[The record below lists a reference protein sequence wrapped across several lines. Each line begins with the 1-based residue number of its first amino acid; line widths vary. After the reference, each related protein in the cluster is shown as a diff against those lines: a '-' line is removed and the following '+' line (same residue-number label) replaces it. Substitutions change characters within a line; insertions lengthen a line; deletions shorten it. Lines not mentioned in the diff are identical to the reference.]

1 MYQWENNIH
10 SISIRNN
17 NHQHKHALLE
27 GDYWNHW
34 DGCEGMHK
42 EVGKLQG
49 QKCLSPPKKP
59 DHNKEQRPRRER
71 SPSILFVSV
80 GWHCMYTAGTHHMAF
95 NTQCT
100 THKNNCQQQCRTLTN
115 IILQVLKK
123 RLPTGIR
130 NQLSVIIVLY
140 FLIRFYF
147 ISLWLFVF
155 N

>member
-10 SISIRNN
+10 SISIRNTN
-17 NHQHKHALLE
+17 HQHKHQHKHALLE

-95 NTQCT
+95 NTQWT
-100 THKNNCQQQCRTLTN
+100 THKNNCQQQCRPLTN

-123 RLPTGIR
+123 TSHRYPK
-130 NQLSVIIVLY
+130 SIVGY
-140 FLIRFYF
+140 Y
-147 ISLWLFVF
+147 SFVF
-155 N
+155 SN